1 MYCDYTEKI
10 IKRYKIRN
18 NYVTTWQYLND
29 PERVKNRLPDT
40 MGVYFVIYPYDRKD
54 DMFMNPGTGGYFK
67 GKDPNVPIDVLCSK
81 WVEGADILYIGKA
94 GGITK
99 SGRTSNA
106 TLRKRIIELLK
117 FGCGNGIGH
126 WGGRYLWQ
134 HKENEDFPIYWY
146 DCNQENPVE
155 LERMLIEDFIVEYGV
170 KPFANLR

>member
-18 NYVTTWQYLND
+18 NYVTKWQYLND

-81 WVEGADILYIGKA
+81 WVEA
-94 GGITK
+94 
-99 SGRTSNA
+99 
-106 TLRKRIIELLK
+106 
-117 FGCGNGIGH
+117 
-126 WGGRYLWQ
+126 
-134 HKENEDFPIYWY
+134 IY
-146 DCNQENPVE
+146 
-155 LERMLIEDFIVEYGV
+155 
-170 KPFANLR
+170 